1 MKPTAKLPIIK
12 PSYIS
17 ANEEQMSPISLN
29 TGSKP
34 SYADAKQTNCHLLA
48 IKAMFMILL
57 KHFRQALRWHH
68 KLAQ

>member
-1 MKPTAKLPIIK
+1 MKPTAILPIIK

-29 TGSKP
+29 MGSKP

-57 KHFRQALRWHH
+57 KHFSPPLHRYH

>member
-17 ANEEQMSPISLN
+17 ANEEQLSPISLN
-29 TGSKP
+29 KDSKP
-34 SYADAKQTNCHLLA
+34 SYADAKRTDCHLLA
-48 IKAMFMILL
+48 IKAKFMILL
-57 KHFRQALRWHH
+57 KHFCPALHWHH